1 MEDKKLKMVNP
12 HKALRNRSLFK
23 LMITVAVIIAVASFL
38 SMIRLR
44 LDLTE
49 DKRFTLST
57 PTREILSSLENDIYI
72 QVFLDGEIPIPLK
85 RLRRSAMETLE
96 EFRVASGR
104 KVDYEFIN
112 PAAGA
117 NQEQRNS
124 RYQSLIKKGLE
135 PINIQAGD
143 AEGGSSQKII
153 FPGMIVNHNGV
164 EIPVNFLRN
173 DPTIPYEENILHS
186 AEGLEYEIIQT
197 IATLSSDTV
206 YRIAFLEGH
215 GEIPENRTA
224 DITLNLAKFFTIDR
238 GIIGGIPGS
247 LDNYAAVIVA
257 GPREEF
263 SEADKFV
270 IDQYIMNGGKVL
282 WLIDEVYVNTD
293 SLAFG
298 ATAALYRPLNLED
311 QLFRY
316 GARVN
321 PEIVQDVECQL
332 IRLKVT
338 GNSGRQQFVNV
349 PWIYNPLLVPSGD
362 HPITRNL
369 NRIKGEFVNYIDTVG
384 FDTAIRKTVLLST
397 SQFTRTVAPPVM
409 ISLRESDYLPDEKE
423 FRKSY
428 LPVAVLLEG
437 VFPSAFRNRMVSSFM
452 HVTVGV
458 IRTESS
464 PTKMIVVADG
474 NIITDESV
482 RQDRVT
488 AMTYGNLDF
497 LVNCMNYLVDDRG
510 IMELRSREIKI
521 RLLDQK
527 KIKSEKLK
535 WQLLNILLPVV
546 IVVAAGVVYGYV
558 RIRRFAGK
566 MRREA

>member
-1 MEDKKLKMVNP
+1 MEEQKLKMVNNP
-12 HKALRNRSLFK
+12 HKTLRNRSLFK
-23 LMITVAVIIAVASFL
+23 LLITVAVIVLVASFL
-38 SMIRLR
+38 SLIRLR

-49 DKRFTLST
+49 DKRFTLSA
-57 PTREILSSLENDIYI
+57 PSREILSSLKNDIYI
-72 QVFLDGEIPIPLK
+72 QVYLDGEIPIPLK
-85 RLRRSAMETLE
+85 RLRRSAMEVLE
-96 EFRVASGR
+96 EFRIASGR

-117 NQEQRNS
+117 SDEQRNS
-124 RYQSLIKKGLE
+124 RYQSLINKGLA

-143 AEGGSSQKII
+143 SEGGSSQKII

-197 IATLSSDTV
+197 IATLSADTV

-215 GEIPENRTA
+215 GEIPESRTS
-224 DITLNLAKFFTIDR
+224 DVTLNLAKFFTIDR
-238 GIIGGIPGS
+238 GAIGGKPGS
-247 LDNYAAVIVA
+247 LDNYAAVIIA
-257 GPREEF
+257 GPAEEF

-270 IDQYIMNGGKVL
+270 IDQYIMGGGRVL
-282 WLIDEVYVNTD
+282 WLLDEVYVNPD

-298 ATAALYRPLNLED
+298 ETVALYRPVNLED

-332 IRLKVT
+332 IRVKVV
-338 GNSGRQQFVNV
+338 GSGGRQQFVNV
-349 PWIYNPLLVPSGD
+349 PWIYNPLLIPSGS
-362 HPITRNL
+362 HPVTRNL

-384 FDTAIRKTVLLST
+384 LDTGIRKTVLLTT
-397 SQFTRTVAPPVM
+397 SQLTRTLSPPVI
-409 ISLRESDYLPDEKE
+409 ISLKESEYLPDEKE
-423 FRKSY
+423 FGKSY

-437 VFPSAFRNRMVSSFM
+437 VFPSVFRNRMVSSFM
-452 HVTVGV
+452 EVPMGE
-458 IRTESS
+458 ILTESPPS
-464 PTKMIVVADG
+464 KMIVVADG
-474 NIITDESV
+474 DVITNESV

-497 LVNCMNYLVDDRG
+497 IVNCMNYLVDDRG
-510 IMELRSREIKI
+510 IMELRSREMKI

-527 KIKSEKLK
+527 KIKPEKLK
-535 WQLLNILLPVV
+535 WQLLNILLPVA
-546 IVVAAGVVYGYV
+546 VVVMAGMVYGYL
-558 RIRRFAGK
+558 RRRK
-566 MRREA
+566 WESVER

>member
-1 MEDKKLKMVNP
+1 
-12 HKALRNRSLFK
+12 
-23 LMITVAVIIAVASFL
+23 
-38 SMIRLR
+38 
-44 LDLTE
+44 
-49 DKRFTLST
+49 
-57 PTREILSSLENDIYI
+57 
-72 QVFLDGEIPIPLK
+72 
-85 RLRRSAMETLE
+85 METLE

-117 NQEQRNS
+117 NEELRNN

-186 AEGLEYEIIQT
+186 AEGLEYEVIQT
-197 IATLSSDTV
+197 IATLSADTV

-215 GEIPENRTA
+215 GEIPEGRTA
-224 DITLNLAKFFTIDR
+224 DLTLNLAKYFHIDR

-247 LDNYAAVIVA
+247 LDNYASVIVA

-270 IDQYIMNGGKVL
+270 IDQYIMRGGRVL

-338 GNSGRQQFVNV
+338 GSGGRQQFVNV
-349 PWIYNPLLVPSGD
+349 PWIYNPLLIPSGD
-362 HPITRNL
+362 HPVTRNL
-369 NRIKGEFVNYIDTVG
+369 NRIRGEFVNYIDTVG
-384 FDTAIRKTVLLST
+384 FDTAIKKTVLLST

-452 HVTVGV
+452 EEPAGE
-458 IRTESS
+458 IRNESS

-474 NIITDESV
+474 NIVTDESV

-546 IVVAAGVVYGYV
+546 IVVAAGMVYGFV
-558 RIRRFAGK
+558 RRRKFGG
-566 MRREA
+566 R

>member
-1 MEDKKLKMVNP
+1 MEEQKLKMVNNP
-12 HKALRNRSLFK
+12 HKTLRNRSLFK
-23 LMITVAVIIAVASFL
+23 LLITVAVIVLVASFL
-38 SMIRLR
+38 SLIRLR

-49 DKRFTLST
+49 DKRFTLSA
-57 PTREILSSLENDIYI
+57 PSREILSSLKNDIYI
-72 QVFLDGEIPIPLK
+72 QVYLDGEIPIPLK
-85 RLRRSAMETLE
+85 RLRRSAMEVLE
-96 EFRVASGR
+96 EFRIASGR

-117 NQEQRNS
+117 SDEQRNS
-124 RYQSLIKKGLE
+124 RYQSLINKGLA

-143 AEGGSSQKII
+143 SEGGSSQKII

-197 IATLSSDTV
+197 IATLSADTV

-215 GEIPENRTA
+215 GEIPESRTS
-224 DITLNLAKFFTIDR
+224 DVTLNLAKFFTIDR
-238 GIIGGIPGS
+238 GAIGGKPGS
-247 LDNYAAVIVA
+247 LDNYAAVIIA
-257 GPREEF
+257 GPAEEF

-270 IDQYIMNGGKVL
+270 IDQYIMGGGRVL
-282 WLIDEVYVNTD
+282 WLLDEVYVNPD

-298 ATAALYRPLNLED
+298 ETVALYRPVNLED

-332 IRLKVT
+332 IRLKVV
-338 GNSGRQQFVNV
+338 GSGGRQQFVNV
-349 PWIYNPLLVPSGD
+349 PWIYNPLLIPSGS
-362 HPITRNL
+362 HPVTRNL

-384 FDTAIRKTVLLST
+384 LDTGIRKTVLLTT
-397 SQFTRTVAPPVM
+397 SQLTRTLSPPVI
-409 ISLRESDYLPDEKE
+409 ISLKESEYLPDEKE
-423 FRKSY
+423 FGKSY

-437 VFPSAFRNRMVSSFM
+437 VFPSVFRNRMVSSFM
-452 HVTVGV
+452 EVPMGE
-458 IRTESS
+458 ILTESPPS
-464 PTKMIVVADG
+464 KMIVVADG
-474 NIITDESV
+474 DVITNESV

-497 LVNCMNYLVDDRG
+497 IVNCMNYLVDDRG
-510 IMELRSREIKI
+510 IMELRSREMKI

-527 KIKSEKLK
+527 KIKPEKLK
-535 WQLLNILLPVV
+535 WQLLNILLPVA
-546 IVVAAGVVYGYV
+546 VVVMAGMVYGYL
-558 RIRRFAGK
+558 RRRK
-566 MRREA
+566 WESVER

>member
-338 GNSGRQQFVNV
+338 GNGGRQQFVNV

-558 RIRRFAGK
+558 RRRRFAGK

>member
-1 MEDKKLKMVNP
+1 MEEKKLKMVNNP
-12 HKALRNRSLFK
+12 HKVLRNRSLLK
-23 LMITVAVIIAVASFL
+23 LLTKIAVIVIILSFL
-38 SMIRLR
+38 SLIRLR
-44 LDLTE
+44 IDLTE
-49 DKRFTLST
+49 DKRFTLSA
-57 PTREILSSLENDIYI
+57 PTREILASLKSDIYI

-96 EFRVASGR
+96 EFRIASGR

-112 PAAGA
+112 PAAGT
-117 NQEQRNS
+117 NTEERNN
-124 RYQSLIKKGLE
+124 RYQSLLKKGLE

-186 AEGLEYEIIQT
+186 AEGLEYEIIRT
-197 IATLSSDTV
+197 IATVSADTV

-215 GEIPENRTA
+215 GEIPESMTA
-224 DITLNLAKFFTIDR
+224 DLTLNLAKFFTIDR
-238 GIIGGIPGS
+238 GAIGGKPGS
-247 LDNYAAVIVA
+247 LDSYAAIIVA

-270 IDQYIMNGGKVL
+270 IDQYIMGGGRVL

-316 GARVN
+316 GARIN

-338 GNSGRQQFVNV
+338 GKGGRQQFVNV
-349 PWIYNPLLVPSGD
+349 PWIYNPLLLPSGD
-362 HPITRNL
+362 HPVTRNL

-384 FDTAIRKTVLLST
+384 FDTAIKKTVLLTT
-397 SQFTRTVAPPVM
+397 SQLTRTLAPPVM

-423 FRKSY
+423 FRKSF

-437 VFPSAFRNRMVSSFM
+437 VFQSAFRNRMVSSFM
-452 HVTVGV
+452 EVGGK
-458 IRTESS
+458 IRTQSS
-464 PTKMIVVADG
+464 QTKMIIVADG
-474 NIITDESV
+474 NIVTDESV

-521 RLLDQK
+521 RLLDLK

-535 WQLLNILLPVV
+535 WQLLNILLPVAF
-546 IVVAAGVVYGYV
+546 VVVAGVVYGYV
-558 RIRRFAGK
+558 RRRRFAGK
-566 MRREA
+566 